1 MIKNPTTF
9 NDIENVMLKTYNRA
23 QMALNLAN
31 DNGLEDVQKYFAQF
45 SDVERAGIL
54 TMLLAIK
61 QNPEDTLRQVRENA
75 NIQ

>member
-1 MIKNPTTF
+1 MIKNPTNF

-23 QMALNLAN
+23 QMALNIFS
-31 DNGLEDVQKYFAQF
+31 DNGSEDVEKYFAQF

-54 TMLLAIK
+54 TMLLAIR